1 MLWRHRFAAARIAAG
16 LAVAGVLWGW
26 VAARY
31 PDLVVGHA
39 TVASAAAPEA
49 NLIAMIIVTGL
60 GMAVIV
66 ASMFVLFRLFF
77 RPDTSDAHHN

>member
-1 MLWRHRFAAARIAAG
+1 MLAAGSTAARIVAG

-26 VAARY
+26 AAAQY

-49 NLIAMIIVTGL
+49 TLVAMLIATGL

-66 ASMFVLFRLFF
+66 LSMFVLFRLFS
-77 RPDTSDAHHN
+77 RPDTSDAHHS